1 MVDSKS
7 GPKRPIDV
15 LTRKNYDMWFRKME
29 VFLIGEDL
37 WPTVD
42 LANTPTISTSV
53 SIPSS
58 STSKI
63 TQVLEPESYG
73 KNLGLG
79 FRSVLNDRRRMDTK
93 ARYYILN
100 CIDDKDREIL
110 MGDIRARGIWISLNK
125 KYKKSL

>member
-7 GPKRPIDV
+7 GPKRPVDV

-37 WPTVD
+37 WPAVD
-42 LANTPTISTSV
+42 PANAPTISTSV
-53 SIPSS
+53 STPSS
-58 STSKI
+58 SASEI

-79 FRSVLNDRRRMDTK
+79 FGSVPNDGRRMDAK
-93 ARYYILN
+93 ARYHILN
-100 CIDDKDREIL
+100 CIDDEDGEMLTGKH
-110 MGDIRARGIWISLNK
+110 
-125 KYKKSL
+125 KS